1 MEPWPMS
8 LQHFHRVF
16 YFLEEL
22 MLDVKR
28 IRNDFDALSEKLA
41 TRGVVAETLN
51 ELKELDVKRRELL
64 IKSEELKAQRNIAS
78 DGIAQAKRNK
88 EDASEQIAAMQ
99 KVSAEIKEIDSELA
113 AIDEK
118 LNNIVVTL
126 PNTPHETVPVGTDED
141 ENVEVRRWGT
151 PRDFD
156 FEIKPHWDLGEDL
169 GILDWERGAKVTG
182 SRFLFYKGL
191 GAKLER
197 AIYNFMLDEHAKE
210 GYTEMITPYMV
221 NHDSMFGTGQ
231 YPKFKEDTFELDGT
245 DYVLIPTAEVPLT
258 NYYRGEIL
266 DGKELP
272 IYFTAMSPSF
282 RSEAGSAGRDTRGL
296 IRLHQFHKVEMV
308 KFSKPESS
316 YDELEKM
323 VVNAEN
329 ILQKLNLPYRVITLC
344 TGDMGFSAAKTYDLE
359 VWIPAQNTYRE
370 ISSCSNTED
379 FQARR
384 AQIRYRDEADG
395 KVKLLHTLNGSG
407 LAVGRTVAAILENYQ
422 NEDGSVTIPE
432 VLRPYM
438 GGAEVIAPK

>member
-1 MEPWPMS
+1 
-8 LQHFHRVF
+8 
-16 YFLEEL
+16 

-182 SRFLFYKGL
+182 SRFLFYNCL
-191 GAKLER
+191 L
-197 AIYNFMLDEHAKE
+197 
-210 GYTEMITPYMV
+210 YT
-221 NHDSMFGTGQ
+221 
-231 YPKFKEDTFELDGT
+231 
-245 DYVLIPTAEVPLT
+245 
-258 NYYRGEIL
+258 
-266 DGKELP
+266 
-272 IYFTAMSPSF
+272 SPSP
-282 RSEAGSAGRDTRGL
+282 RDGLLSRMPSSA
-296 IRLHQFHKVEMV
+296 
-308 KFSKPESS
+308 
-316 YDELEKM
+316 
-323 VVNAEN
+323 
-329 ILQKLNLPYRVITLC
+329 
-344 TGDMGFSAAKTYDLE
+344 
-359 VWIPAQNTYRE
+359 
-370 ISSCSNTED
+370 
-379 FQARR
+379 
-384 AQIRYRDEADG
+384 
-395 KVKLLHTLNGSG
+395 
-407 LAVGRTVAAILENYQ
+407 
-422 NEDGSVTIPE
+422 
-432 VLRPYM
+432 
-438 GGAEVIAPK
+438 

>member
-1 MEPWPMS
+1 
-8 LQHFHRVF
+8 
-16 YFLEEL
+16 

-28 IRNDFDALSEKLA
+28 IRNDFDALAEKLA
-41 TRGVVAETLN
+41 TRGVASETLN

-99 KVSAEIKEIDSELA
+99 KVSAEIKEIDAELA

-118 LNNIVVTL
+118 LNAIVVTL
-126 PNTPHETVPVGTDED
+126 PNTPHDSVPVGADED

-156 FEIKPHWDLGEDL
+156 FEVKAHWDLGEDL

-266 DGKELP
+266 DGSQP
-272 IYFTAMSPSF
+272 
-282 RSEAGSAGRDTRGL
+282 
-296 IRLHQFHKVEMV
+296 
-308 KFSKPESS
+308 
-316 YDELEKM
+316 
-323 VVNAEN
+323 
-329 ILQKLNLPYRVITLC
+329 
-344 TGDMGFSAAKTYDLE
+344 
-359 VWIPAQNTYRE
+359 
-370 ISSCSNTED
+370 
-379 FQARR
+379 
-384 AQIRYRDEADG
+384 
-395 KVKLLHTLNGSG
+395 
-407 LAVGRTVAAILENYQ
+407 
-422 NEDGSVTIPE
+422 
-432 VLRPYM
+432 
-438 GGAEVIAPK
+438 